1 MRTSTLSFMRPQ
13 VTTDD
18 SPKFYPHFAAT
29 GIACCPYD
37 LCALNLKFYEDLFS
51 PPTIPPSFIR
61 TLPQRE
67 SLAALMIY
75 AHLNFK
81 FYAASSYYRRFPQVL
96 SALCRNGNR
105 LLPLLLLRLI
115 VTPTV
120 YSSALSRLSQVH
132 SFASNSASINKSQS
146 Y

>member
-75 AHLNFK
+75 APSILSFMRTSFHL
-81 FYAASSYYRRFPQVL
+81 RRFPQVL

-105 LLPLLLLRLI
+105 LLPL
-115 VTPTV
+115 
-120 YSSALSRLSQVH
+120 
-132 SFASNSASINKSQS
+132 
-146 Y
+146 